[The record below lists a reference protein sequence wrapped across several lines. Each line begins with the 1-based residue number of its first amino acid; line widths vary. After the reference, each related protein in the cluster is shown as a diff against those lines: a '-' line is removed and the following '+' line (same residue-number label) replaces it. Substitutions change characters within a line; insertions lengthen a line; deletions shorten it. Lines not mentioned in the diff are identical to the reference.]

1 MAAQPPALTVRRR
14 FPRPT
19 EAQLAAFRGA
29 PTGFV
34 CDARG
39 RRGALGHRIRR
50 LSGRGALVGTALTA
64 NCGPRDNLTAWAAI
78 GVARPGDV
86 LVLATGAY
94 EGASVAGDVMIGMAR
109 NAGVAAVVTDGMV
122 RDLEGIAG
130 VGIPVYAA
138 GLTPNSP
145 WKNGPGE
152 VGLAVAVGGETVAS
166 GDVLVLDAEGV
177 VVVPLA
183 EADAVIAELE
193 EVKRKEAKM
202 DAAVRAGDT
211 APGWLAEA
219 LEAKGVRYVD

>member
-1 MAAQPPALTVRRR
+1 MAALTIRRS

-39 RRGALGHRIRR
+39 RRGALDHRIRR
-50 LSGRGALVGTALTA
+50 LFGRETVVGTALTA
-64 NCGPRDNLTAWAAI
+64 DCGPRDNLAAWAAI

-86 LVLATGAY
+86 LVLATGGY
-94 EGASVAGDVMIGMAR
+94 EGASVAGDVMVGMAR
-109 NAGVAAVVTDGMV
+109 NAGIAAVVTDGMV
-122 RDLEGIAG
+122 RDLAGIAEVG
-130 VGIPVYAA
+130 VPVYAV

-145 WKNGPGE
+145 WKNGPGAI
-152 VGLAVAVGGETVAS
+152 GLAVAIGGETVHS
-166 GDVLVLDAEGV
+166 GDILVCDAEGV

-183 EADAVIAELE
+183 EADAVIAELA
-193 EVKRKEAKM
+193 EVKAKEVKM

-211 APGWLAEA
+211 APAWLAEA
-219 LEAKGVRYVD
+219 LRTKGVRHVD

>member
-1 MAAQPPALTVRRR
+1 
-14 FPRPT
+14 
-19 EAQLAAFRGA
+19 
-29 PTGFV
+29 
-34 CDARG
+34 
-39 RRGALGHRIRR
+39 
-50 LSGRGALVGTALTA
+50 
-64 NCGPRDNLTAWAAI
+64 
-78 GVARPGDV
+78 
-86 LVLATGAY
+86 
-94 EGASVAGDVMIGMAR
+94 MIGMAR

-211 APGWLAEA
+211 APDWLAEA
-219 LEAKGVRYVD
+219 LETRGVRYVD